1 MVNYIASP
9 QQWDQRQQWFYQ
21 DPSMYYRG
29 NTYGDQGNRRVIGI
43 ENLMAHIEEVDW
55 GKVPEHAELSIGDK
69 DSDTMDKTL
78 DMLSAEMYI
87 PSTVIHIADLYSVGA
102 EEPNKIELTPIAEV
116 PFIHNI
122 TINGPK
128 GEKV

>member
-1 MVNYIASP
+1 MVLPRS
-9 QQWDQRQQWFYQ
+9 QHVL
-21 DPSMYYRG
+21 
-29 NTYGDQGNRRVIGI
+29 QGQHIWRSGKQRRVIGI
-43 ENLMAHIEEVDW
+43 ENLMAHIEEVDCE
-55 GKVPEHAELSIGDK
+55 KVPEHAELSIGDK

-87 PSTVIHIADLYSVGA
+87 PSTVIHVADLYSVGA

-122 TINGPK
+122 IINGPK